1 MKALM
6 WLASLFSALM
16 LTGET
21 TAQEEPNP
29 LIGSHL
35 YRSYCL
41 VCHGVD
47 GKSRGPLAEKLNLDP
62 ADLSSEQYQTKD
74 LEDLAVLIGGYR
86 RIEESNMPNWDIVLS
101 QAELLDIAA
110 YISKITLAD
119 LRFRGDTRRGR
130 VVYRRACTACHGKRG
145 TGRGVLMHLIGI
157 SMMDFTT
164 SENVKNM
171 SDEELINAIR
181 DGKGVYM
188 PSWKG
193 ILNDDEIADVASY
206 LRLLAR

>member
-1 MKALM
+1 MKAWI
-6 WLASLFSALM
+6 WLISLIFMMM
-16 LTGET
+16 LATDT
-21 TAQEEPNP
+21 YAQEEPNP

-47 GKSRGPLAEKLNLDP
+47 GKSRGPLAENLNLDP
-62 ADLSSEQYQTKD
+62 SDLSSEQYQTKD

-110 YISKITLAD
+110 YISKITMAD

-130 VVYRRACTACHGKRG
+130 VVYKRACTACHGKRG
-145 TGRGVLMHLIGI
+145 TGRGVLAHLIGI

-164 SENVKNM
+164 SENVKQM
-171 SDEELINAIR
+171 SDEELMNMIR
-181 DGKGVYM
+181 DGKGDYM

-193 ILNDDEIADVASY
+193 FLNDDEIADVASY
-206 LRLLAR
+206 LRLLSR

>member
-1 MKALM
+1 MKAWI
-6 WLASLFSALM
+6 WLISLIFMMM
-16 LTGET
+16 LATDT
-21 TAQEEPNP
+21 YAQEEPNP

-47 GKSRGPLAEKLNLDP
+47 GKSRGPLAENLNLDP

-110 YISKITLAD
+110 YISKITMAD

-130 VVYRRACTACHGKRG
+130 VVYKRACTACHGKRG
-145 TGRGVLMHLIGI
+145 TGRGVLAHLFGI

-164 SENVKNM
+164 SENVKQM
-171 SDEELINAIR
+171 SDEELMNTIR
-181 DGKGVYM
+181 DGKGDYM

-193 ILNDDEIADVASY
+193 FLNDDEIADVASY
-206 LRLLAR
+206 LRLLSR

>member
-1 MKALM
+1 MM
-6 WLASLFSALM
+6 MLATDTS
-16 LTGET
+16 
-21 TAQEEPNP
+21 AQEEPNP

-47 GKSRGPLAEKLNLDP
+47 GKSRGPLAENLNLDP

-110 YISKITLAD
+110 YISKITMAD

-130 VVYRRACTACHGKRG
+130 VVYKRACTACHGKRG
-145 TGRGVLMHLIGI
+145 TGRGVLAHLFGI

-164 SENVKNM
+164 SENVKQM
-171 SDEELINAIR
+171 SDEELMNTIR
-181 DGKGVYM
+181 DGKGDYM

-193 ILNDDEIADVASY
+193 FLNDDEIADVASY
-206 LRLLAR
+206 LRLLSR

>member
-1 MKALM
+1 MKAWI
-6 WLASLFSALM
+6 WLVSLISTMM
-16 LTGET
+16 LATDT
-21 TAQEEPNP
+21 YAQEEPNP

-47 GKSRGPLAEKLNLDP
+47 GEGGGPLAEKLNLDP

-110 YISKITLAD
+110 YISKITVAD

-130 VVYRRACTACHGKRG
+130 VVYKRACTACHGKRG
-145 TGRGVLMHLIGI
+145 MGRGVLAHLFGI
-157 SMMDFTT
+157 SMMDFTA
-164 SENVKNM
+164 SENVKQM
-171 SDEELINAIR
+171 SDEELMNTIR
-181 DGKGVYM
+181 DGKGDYM

-193 ILNDDEIADVASY
+193 FLNDDEIADVASY
-206 LRLLAR
+206 LRLLSR